1 MSIQNLYNLN
11 YLNNSS
17 SYQSYAY
24 EQSGVFGFQQQSAV
38 FGNCLPQQAQQGRHP
53 HHPHPH
59 HPQQQANNANQNMS
73 SPLNSLL
80 PMLLSLLGNNQN
92 AQRPGYPQGYPQQY
106 ANQGG
111 NQNSLLSGLASL
123 FGGLGSTQ
131 QGYSP
136 YQANYGNA
144 NNGFGGFGGFNPTQ
158 SYSPFQG
165 NYGFANNGCGNA
177 FNGFGSA
184 FNGFGGTQGFQGD
197 FSNSNFGL
205 ALLYGEFNST
215 QQNYS
220 PFQGNYGNISN
231 QYNACSNSY
240 TENAWPPITQQSSY
254 DGSYQEATI
263 PRCASYEDVAAQ
275 QKETNICDTSVWGDP
290 HYQAKGADG
299 TTDINFTHNGTTG
312 DTYNVF
318 QGDGLE
324 VDGKYGLDGYDVN
337 KILDANI
344 KDGSDLINYNVN
356 GETSING
363 KKVNDGETITLAD
376 GTKITQKGTNMTL
389 DTQDGNSSI
398 GFRNNDGICLD
409 PTGKFTNIGGILGT
423 AIAQNKNLTEEE
435 ANKFDITNTK
445 TAASDAKTTAADTKT
460 TAAETKTAA
469 ADTKAADTKAADTKA
484 ADTKETKKTDT
495 ATTKA

>member
-1 MSIQNLYNLN
+1 MSIQNLYNSN
-11 YLNNSS
+11 YLNNSG

-24 EQSGVFGFQQQSAV
+24 AQAGMFGFQQQSTV

-53 HHPHPH
+53 HHQRHQHPH

-92 AQRPGYPQGYPQQY
+92 CQRPGYPQGYPQQY

-123 FGGLGSTQ
+123 FSGLGSTQ

-158 SYSPFQG
+158 SYSPLQG
-165 NYGFANNGCGNA
+165 NFGFANNGCGNTN
-177 FNGFGSA
+177 NGFGSA

-197 FSNSNFGL
+197 FSNSSFGL
-205 ALLYGEFNST
+205 ALLYGEFNSS
-215 QQNYS
+215 QQNY
-220 PFQGNYGNISN
+220 PTFQGNYGNISN
-231 QYNACSNSY
+231 HHNACSNSY
-240 TENAWPPITQQSSY
+240 TENAWPPITQQNDYAESN
-254 DGSYQEATI
+254 QEATI
-263 PRCASYEDVAAQ
+263 PPMCSHHDAVGCRPTDI
-275 QKETNICDTSVWGDP
+275 ETNISDTSVWGDP
-290 HYQAKGADG
+290 HYQAKGSDG

-318 QGDGLE
+318 QGDGYE
-324 VDGKYGLDGYDVN
+324 VDGKYGLAGNDVN

-344 KDGSDLINYNVN
+344 KDGNDLINYNVN

-363 KKVNDGETITLAD
+363 KKLNDGETITLAD
-376 GTKITQKGTNMTL
+376 GTKISQKGTNMTM
-389 DTQDGNSSI
+389 DTKDGNSSI

-445 TAASDAKTTAADTKT
+445 TAASDAKTTAADTKAT
-460 TAAETKTAA
+460 A
-469 ADTKAADTKAADTKA
+469 ADTKAAKK
-484 ADTKETKKTDT
+484 KETTKKETTKKDT

>member
-24 EQSGVFGFQQQSAV
+24 EQSGMFGFQQQSAV
-38 FGNCLPQQAQQGRHP
+38 FGNGLPQQPQQPQQPRHP

-92 AQRPGYPQGYPQQY
+92 SQRPGYPQGYPQAYPQQY

-144 NNGFGGFGGFNPTQ
+144 NNGFGGFNPTQ

-165 NYGFANNGCGNA
+165 NFGFANNGCGNA
-177 FNGFGSA
+177 FNGCGSA
-184 FNGFGGTQGFQGD
+184 FNGFGGTQGFQGN
-197 FSNSNFGL
+197 FGNSNFGL
-205 ALLYGEFNST
+205 ALLYGEFNSS

-240 TENAWPPITQQSSY
+240 TANSWPPIAQQNDY
-254 DGSYQEATI
+254 AGSYQEATI

-324 VDGKYGLDGYDVN
+324 VDGKYGLDGYAVN

-344 KDGSDLINYNVN
+344 KNGSDLIDYNVN

-376 GTKITQKGTNMTL
+376 GTKITQNGTNMTL
-389 DTQDGNSSI
+389 DTKDGNSSI

-423 AIAQNKNLTEEE
+423 AIAQNKNLT
-435 ANKFDITNTK
+435 
-445 TAASDAKTTAADTKT
+445 AADTKT
-460 TAAETKTAA
+460 TAADTKTAA
-469 ADTKAADTKAADTKA
+469 ADTKAADTKAADK
-484 ADTKETKKTDT
+484 KEAEKTDT
-495 ATTKA
+495 AAAKA